1 MSSYTDL
8 VRAKLELGLSDA
20 VDGDDDDI
28 TLLGEIDV
36 EISRLF
42 ELKCGRVW
50 GGSGSA
56 TAKTVDGAAAG
67 WSDVLMLPVP
77 ARSITSV
84 AIVGDAAETLTTD
97 DWVAWLGT
105 REGDYKAVKR
115 IDGGVFPRRNGID
128 RVTVTAVWSDVASGA
143 TLPAEIQ
150 DACTFV
156 VVETFRQRKS
166 SPSGELGPD
175 GLTIRPRNPWNYQ
188 NVIEAIDKYKAA
200 RPRVSF

>member
-84 AIVGDAAETLTTD
+84 AIVGDSPETLASD
-97 DWVAWLGT
+97 DWVLWLGT
-105 REGDYKAVKR
+105 REGDYKAIKR
-115 IDGGVFPRRNGID
+115 IDGGWFPRRNGID
-128 RVTVTAVWSDVASGA
+128 RVTVTGVWSDTASGVSV
-143 TLPAEIQ
+143 PAEIQ